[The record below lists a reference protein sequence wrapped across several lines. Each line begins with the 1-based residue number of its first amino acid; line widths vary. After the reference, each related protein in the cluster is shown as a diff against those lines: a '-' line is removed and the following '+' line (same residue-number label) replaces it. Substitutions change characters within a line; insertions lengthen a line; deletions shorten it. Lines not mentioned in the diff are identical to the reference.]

1 MGASLGSVQSNTM
14 YIPKLTKACLVSAVL
29 AVSAY
34 AQENSTDS
42 YGNAENSTGGKP
54 DLDLNG
60 DNSAGGKP
68 DFSDF
73 QNDFQ
78 GDYSE
83 MEQMPTDHGLTCKSS
98 EGMFGEWIKREDC
111 QCNSEQFKPT
121 KHSCCMRMTQNI
133 MESAVKYWG
142 QPDHFFAITHYN
154 AMLDKKSYMQSND
167 GARTMYKLKEWMQQ
181 YKDMK
186 YRRSPFDVMRTLKLE
201 FMNGGQFDSMVKMYG
216 ADEALGFIF
225 AEGED
230 KIKMDMAAVEEG
242 KDLGILEGSRKL
254 MFTILQSALYD
265 AEDKEKAL
273 IEIFRAMRDC
283 KELKER
289 MWLKKQM
296 GEEIS
301 HWAIMEM
308 LTREVNYHEELKPI
322 DVVRGVMQMWMMW
335 SMEDEM
341 KDEIATTQESTT
353 ADAYTTEDVNTT
365 EDSTTEDSTTE
376 ASARKRREADMSE
389 EDIKNFYENN
399 MEMPNP
405 DDMKAYYKML
415 DIIEL
420 AYQNPIE
427 AKFQL
432 LVMMMGGM
440 KKMGA
445 DEQSLKWMQYM
456 MVQCFARDVLKKFKC
471 YGYAEAYSWNVIDK
485 KMSMIAE
492 ETYDEATFLPIAD
505 DFTNSARLPQSEEV
519 VALWASALNNSYGL
533 PPQQHGLWL
542 GMLKDITEGIM
553 KTGLSLDQP
562 LCDVKK
568 GYGFEKMMG
577 GGMGMMGGKGKGG
590 PPKKDGMDWSKY
602 GKGEEGDNMM
612 GMMGMDDDKMGMM
625 MNMKKKMMETK
636 MEMNEKLD
644 NIMNMVTVQKQK
656 KFTLWC
662 QMFDDA
668 DEGKFLEMPY
678 ANERYCANFF
688 PRFGDNKHMGLK
700 MEACNSSSDAQIDFN
715 FMGNYLVSE
724 NKYGKQQCLTATP
737 NKNFGLEAP
746 FAHTVHLT
754 DCELTTPEE
763 DGQAFD
769 GESFQQFAHC
779 PYTGRIHLVG
789 DTEICLHIQ
798 ETNRGDIKLTTC
810 HCDAG
815 ISQAPAFGRRLPEEL

>member
-42 YGNAENSTGGKP
+42 YGNAENSIGGKP

-73 QNDFQ
+73 QNDFH

-83 MEQMPTDHGLTCKSS
+83 MEQIPTDHGLTCKSS

-133 MESAVKYWG
+133 MESAVKYWD

-230 KIKMDMAAVEEG
+230 K
-242 KDLGILEGSRKL
+242 
-254 MFTILQSALYD
+254 
-265 AEDKEKAL
+265 EKAL

-301 HWAIMEM
+301 HWEIMEM

-365 EDSTTEDSTTE
+365 EDSTTE

-389 EDIKNFYENN
+389 EDIKSFYENN

-440 KKMGA
+440 KEMGA
-445 DEQSLKWMQYM
+445 DEQS
-456 MVQCFARDVLKKFKC
+456 
-471 YGYAEAYSWNVIDK
+471 
-485 KMSMIAE
+485 
-492 ETYDEATFLPIAD
+492 
-505 DFTNSARLPQSEEV
+505 
-519 VALWASALNNSYGL
+519 
-533 PPQQHGLWL
+533 
-542 GMLKDITEGIM
+542 
-553 KTGLSLDQP
+553 
-562 LCDVKK
+562 
-568 GYGFEKMMG
+568 
-577 GGMGMMGGKGKGG
+577 
-590 PPKKDGMDWSKY
+590 
-602 GKGEEGDNMM
+602 
-612 GMMGMDDDKMGMM
+612 
-625 MNMKKKMMETK
+625 
-636 MEMNEKLD
+636 
-644 NIMNMVTVQKQK
+644 
-656 KFTLWC
+656 
-662 QMFDDA
+662 
-668 DEGKFLEMPY
+668 
-678 ANERYCANFF
+678 
-688 PRFGDNKHMGLK
+688 
-700 MEACNSSSDAQIDFN
+700 
-715 FMGNYLVSE
+715 
-724 NKYGKQQCLTATP
+724 
-737 NKNFGLEAP
+737 
-746 FAHTVHLT
+746 
-754 DCELTTPEE
+754 
-763 DGQAFD
+763 
-769 GESFQQFAHC
+769 
-779 PYTGRIHLVG
+779 
-789 DTEICLHIQ
+789 
-798 ETNRGDIKLTTC
+798 
-810 HCDAG
+810 
-815 ISQAPAFGRRLPEEL
+815 